1 VFVRAFNTI
10 PFTAIVILAYAIT
23 VFVAGADGFSGTLGT
38 NLFSVEMLSGD
49 TLSIKFEDLFILFVV
64 IGLFV
69 EIVKATST
77 KEDSIANHGFST
89 VVMIAS
95 LILFLVAPGFSTSVF
110 FFVFISTIIDVIA
123 GYTITIITARRDIG
137 LPSGG

>member
-1 VFVRAFNTI
+1 MRAFNTI
-10 PFTAIVILAYAIT
+10 PFTVFVILAYALA
-23 VFVAGADGFSGTLGT
+23 VFAGGVSGFAETLETSLFKVA
-38 NLFSVEMLSGD
+38 MLSGD
-49 TLSIKFEDLFILFVV
+49 TLSIRFEDLFVLLV
-64 IGLFV
+64 IVGLFI

-89 VVMIAS
+89 VVMILS
-95 LILFLVAPGFSTSVF
+95 LVLFLVAPGFSTSAF

-137 LPSGG
+137 VPTGG